1 MKKLMLSVMLLLIFT
16 GASFSQSPRQ
26 FYHISNGWTDLNIS
40 GKIAGKFTWQ
50 IENQHRRQDMQGDYN
65 DATTTGNPYNNL
77 NQHVFRPY
85 IHYQPNPNIRV
96 SLMPLGW
103 IGSYRFGY
111 GTATTPSV
119 GKPLFFFSELRIAPQ
134 VVLTQNIG
142 RVRIDNRLR
151 YEFRWI
157 GQNQSLDDHA
167 GLYGGDFSTTTFRE
181 RFRYQFKMTVPLNHA
196 KMDDKTFY
204 AQAYDEIFV
213 NMGEKVGNTNLFD
226 QNRVLIGVGYK
237 FNKFVSVEAGYMQ
250 QSVFRFNNP
259 TKDNVDNNNIIQ
271 LNLAVSNFEQL
282 FKKAEVK
289 K

>member
-1 MKKLMLSVMLLLIFT
+1 MKALLKSAVLLLMLPTV
-16 GASFSQSPRQ
+16 SFSQSPRQ
-26 FYHISNGWTDLNIS
+26 FYHIPNGWTDLNIS
-40 GKIAGKFTWQ
+40 GKIAGKFSWQ

-77 NQHVFRPY
+77 NQHLFRPY

-103 IGSYRFGY
+103 IGSYRFS
-111 GTATTPSV
+111 A
-119 GKPLFFFSELRIAPQ
+119 GKPSAFFSELRISPQ

-142 RVRIDNRLR
+142 RVRFDNRFR

-157 GQNQSLDDHA
+157 GQNQPIDDHSS
-167 GLYGGDFSTTTFRE
+167 LYGGDFSTTTFRE
-181 RFRYQFKMTVPLNHA
+181 RFRYQFKMTIPLNHA

-204 AQAYDEIFV
+204 AQVYDEVFV
-213 NMGEKVGNTNLFD
+213 SMGEKVPNINLLD
-226 QNRVLIGVGYK
+226 QNRVLIGLGYK

-250 QSVFRFNNP
+250 QTIFRFNNA
-259 TKDNVDNNNIIQ
+259 TKDNVDINNIIQ
-271 LNLAVSNFEQL
+271 LNFAVSNFEQL
-282 FKKAEVK
+282 FKKPEVK